1 MSVGFVKD
9 HEDCNFCSMLRLAIA
24 GLDTMAPA
32 LALAPQIRRMD
43 TLLIGQMSSQYKRSE
58 QEQDQKDLSNLP

>member
-1 MSVGFVKD
+1 
-9 HEDCNFCSMLRLAIA
+9 MLRLAIA